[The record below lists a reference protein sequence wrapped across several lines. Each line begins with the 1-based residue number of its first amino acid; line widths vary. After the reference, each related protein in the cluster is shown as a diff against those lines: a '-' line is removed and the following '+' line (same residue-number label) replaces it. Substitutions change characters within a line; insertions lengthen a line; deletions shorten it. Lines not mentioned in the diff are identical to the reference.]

1 MAKSNY
7 AFEKRQKEIAKKKKK
22 EEKRLQKA
30 GIDNSQPQDVQPISG
45 NDDKEVTTGDTSQNN
60 RSQ

>member
-1 MAKSNY
+1 VAKPNY

-30 GIDNSQPQDVQPISG
+30 KVDDSQSQDVQPILG
-45 NDDKEVTTGDTSQNN
+45 NDDKAVTIGDT
-60 RSQ
+60 

>member
-1 MAKSNY
+1 VAKPNY

-30 GIDNSQPQDVQPISG
+30 RVDDSQPQDVQPILG
-45 NDDKEVTTGDTSQNN
+45 NDDKSVTTGDT
-60 RSQ
+60 

>member
-1 MAKSNY
+1 MAKTNY

-30 GIDNSQPQDVQPISG
+30 EVDDSQPQDVQPILG
-45 NDDKEVTTGDTSQNN
+45 NDDKAVTTGDT
-60 RSQ
+60 

>member
-1 MAKSNY
+1 MAKTNY

-30 GIDNSQPQDVQPISG
+30 GVDDSQPQDVEPIPGS
-45 NDDKEVTTGDTSQNN
+45 DDKAVTTGDT
-60 RSQ
+60 

>member
-30 GIDNSQPQDVQPISG
+30 RVDDSQPQDVQPILG
-45 NDDKEVTTGDTSQNN
+45 NDDKAVTIGDT
-60 RSQ
+60 

>member
-1 MAKSNY
+1 MAKKPNY

-30 GIDNSQPQDVQPISG
+30 EVNDDTPQDVEPEAGSDDNEETLG
-45 NDDKEVTTGDTSQNN
+45 NS
-60 RSQ
+60 

>member
-1 MAKSNY
+1 MAKPNY

-30 GIDNSQPQDVQPISG
+30 EANDNQPESIEPTS
-45 NDDKEVTTGDTSQNN
+45 DDDTNK
-60 RSQ
+60 

>member
-1 MAKSNY
+1 MAKTNY

-30 GIDNSQPQDVQPISG
+30 GVDDSQPQDVEPILG
-45 NDDKEVTTGDTSQNN
+45 NDDKAITTGDT
-60 RSQ
+60 

>member
-1 MAKSNY
+1 MAKPNY

-30 GIDNSQPQDVQPISG
+30 GAVDSQSQEVQPISE
-45 NDDKEVTTGDTSQNN
+45 NDDKAVATDD
-60 RSQ
+60 

>member
-1 MAKSNY
+1 MAKPNY

-30 GIDNSQPQDVQPISG
+30 GVNDSQPQDVQPILG
-45 NDDKEVTTGDTSQNN
+45 NDDKAVTTDDT
-60 RSQ
+60 

>member
-1 MAKSNY
+1 MAKPNY

-30 GIDNSQPQDVQPISG
+30 RVDDSKPQDAQPVSG
-45 NDDKEVTTGDTSQNN
+45 DVDKEATTGDT
-60 RSQ
+60 

>member
-1 MAKSNY
+1 MAKPNY

-30 GIDNSQPQDVQPISG
+30 RAADTLLQDAQSTLGSAEKAETPDN
-45 NDDKEVTTGDTSQNN
+45 T
-60 RSQ
+60 